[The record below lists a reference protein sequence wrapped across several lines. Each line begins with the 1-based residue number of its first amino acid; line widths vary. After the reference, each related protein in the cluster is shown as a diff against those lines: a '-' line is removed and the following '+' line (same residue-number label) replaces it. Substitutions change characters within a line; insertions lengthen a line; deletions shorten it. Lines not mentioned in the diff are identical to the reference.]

1 MGMNEKLPPEVTGPS
16 SLRKWAK
23 KKKAERE
30 EKMAITKEQAVE
42 VLYRAKE
49 QLEQTSDKTEA
60 LTILAEAGKAVGYK
74 PAFRAL
80 VMGTKPEDAIKWS

>member
-30 EKMAITKEQAVE
+30 EKMAITKEAAIE
-42 VLYRAKE
+42 ALYRAKE
-49 QLEQTSDKTEA
+49 QLEQTNDKTEA
-60 LTILAEAGKAVGYK
+60 LKIIADAGKTVGYK

-80 VMGTKPEDAIKWS
+80 VMGQKPEDAIKWS